1 MNSQV
6 GYNNKIG
13 NIIKKSSLAL
23 LLTCFSWVAS
33 AQSVSRFVE
42 FFTFHPNRRVAQ
54 QDSAVYPAKL
64 ILTPIIAYSPETSL
78 EFGVGAKYLFKLR
91 HSGPE
96 TRTSNIPVSLTY
108 TLNNQVLVN
117 SGYEIFFRQ
126 ERYMLTGNL
135 RFKFFPQRFYGIGRD
150 TPEAAEEEYSFTQ
163 VLLEPILLKR
173 VGFRYL
179 FLGAGV
185 RYNRVS
191 NLTFEEDSALEES
204 DISGS
209 LGSTSVGG
217 ELALVYDSRDNILT
231 AHRGWYAELTHGFYG
246 KVLGGTHRFQLSR
259 IDIRKFVPLSKRR
272 DVLAF
277 QLLASFSFE
286 DVPLSELSA
295 LGGSEIM
302 RGYYEGRY
310 LDNHLLAFQA
320 EYRFRLFQRLG
331 AVVFA
336 GAGDVARQVGDFSFG
351 NLRPSLGAGLRF
363 LIDDTEDLNLRLDY
377 GLGSRTQNY
386 YLKVG
391 EAF

>member
-1 MNSQV
+1 MNRL
-6 GYNNKIG
+6 
-13 NIIKKSSLAL
+13 IIL
-23 LLTCFSWVAS
+23 LFFFSFSAS

-42 FFTFHPNRRVAQ
+42 FFTFHPNQRAAQ
-54 QDSAVYPAKL
+54 QDSAIYPAKL
-64 ILTPIIAYSPETSL
+64 ILTPVVGYSPETSL

-91 HSGPE
+91 NSGPE
-96 TRTSNIPVSLTY
+96 TRTSNMPVSLTY
-108 TLNNQVLVN
+108 TLNHQVLIN
-117 SGYEIFFRQ
+117 SGYEIFFPQ

-135 RFKFFPQRFYGIGRD
+135 RFKLFPQRFYGVGRD
-150 TPEAAEEEYSFTQ
+150 TPESSEEEYSFTQ
-163 VLLEPILLKR
+163 VLLEPILLKQ

-191 NLTFEEDSALEES
+191 NLTFEEGSTLATS
-204 DISGS
+204 NISGS
-209 LGSTSVGG
+209 QGSTSVGTQ
-217 ELALVYDSRDNILT
+217 LALVYDSRDNILT

-259 IDIRKFVPLSKRR
+259 IDIRKFVPISKRR

-277 QLLASFSFE
+277 QLQASFSFE

-295 LGGSEIM
+295 LGGNNIM

-310 LDNHLLAFQA
+310 LDKHLLAFQT
-320 EYRFRLFQRLG
+320 EYRFNIFQRLG

-336 GAGDVARQVGDFSFG
+336 GAGDVAHRVSDFRFG
-351 NLRPSLGAGLRF
+351 NLRPTFGAGLRF

-377 GLGSRTQNY
+377 GLGTRTQNY